1 MGYQPFVC
9 VFRYVVL
16 LSSKESNIYRKFCIK
31 VAAPENRA
39 TSLTHTYTYSYA
51 VTTTVTTMNLHC
63 SIRILICILHNGI
76 DSEYQNKS
84 ETCNQS
90 IFHHWKS
97 FDFLDFVILSAIVI
111 GVRERIYLISLLLL
125 CTLFALSLSLCVWDL
140 WMCCCTIRMSMCLS
154 VYVCVC
160 VCYCQLS

>member
-125 CTLFALSLSLCVWDL
+125 CTLFALSLCVCEICECVAAQYVCLCVY
-140 WMCCCTIRMSMCLS
+140 LS
-154 VYVCVC
+154 TCVC
-160 VCYCQLS
+160 VCAIVSCRK